1 MMNFLSFTSNGFD
14 MRAFILSNCEYSEC
28 TEKSYALLLANL
40 TKGHHFI
47 AQTEQ
52 RQFAFN
58 TRVNPQNQNVYRWP
72 ISLLNH
78 PYRGEV
84 ESVNI
89 ASNLEVNN
97 LYTLTFSDGTGGK
110 QYNLE
115 NWFSRYES
123 GFEEACQTLRQT
135 TSGRL
140 KAPTALW
147 QVLKLKLLSILRNP
161 HNREDHFVHLW
172 HQALQHRLPQVSTEF
187 VGLIAQRPR
196 QRVEKILHTFGFTIE
211 EYTRWLANL
220 YGMLSEG
227 IHRPSLFER
236 MFAALFTDSQ
246 TVKIGLYRYH
256 HETDCCFFNDR
267 GYCLQASSTQISIGI
282 GLASDM
288 FAIIHIPRDYW
299 ETLPKWFDTLP
310 PSPQGEMVIY
320 DNENTQRLTYNRLTV
335 ARARYAVYGKSN
347 QQQDYF

>member
-1 MMNFLSFTSNGFD
+1 
-14 MRAFILSNCEYSEC
+14 MRAFILSDCENSEC
-28 TEKSYALLLANL
+28 SEKSYALLVANL

-72 ISLLNH
+72 VNLLH
-78 PYRGEV
+78 SPYRGEAQ
-84 ESVNI
+84 SVNI

-97 LYTLTFSDGTGGK
+97 LYTLTFDNGNGGK

-115 NWFSRYES
+115 SWFSRYES
-123 GFEEACQTLRQT
+123 GFEEACQNLRQSP
-135 TSGRL
+135 SGHL
-140 KAPTALW
+140 KIPSSLW

-161 HNREDHFVHLW
+161 HNREDHFVYLW
-172 HQALQHRLPQVSTEF
+172 HQALQHRLPQISAEF
-187 VGLIAQRPR
+187 VELIAQRPH
-196 QRVEKILHTFGFTIE
+196 QRVEKILHTFGFTMD

-227 IHRPSLFER
+227 LYRPSLFER
-236 MFAALFTDSQ
+236 MFAALFADPQ
-246 TVKIGLYRYH
+246 AVKIGLYRYPYDS
-256 HETDCCFFNDR
+256 DCCLFNDR

-288 FAIIHIPRDYW
+288 FSIIHIPRSYW
-299 ETLPKWFDTLP
+299 ETLPKWFDALP
-310 PSPQGEMVIY
+310 PPPQGEMVVY
-320 DNENTQRLTYNRLTV
+320 DNENTQRLTYNRLTA
-335 ARARYAVYGKSN
+335 ARARYAAYGKSN
-347 QQQDYF
+347 RRQDYF